1 MVDSPWTQGRPE
13 RPAGTTRWAAGAERA
28 VAILRSRPV
37 PVLVFLW
44 NQVVLVLWWV
54 GQWPGLL
61 SADSVRYLIHVTAG
75 PWTADHSVLYDSF
88 VLASL
93 DLSRNVALLTLAQT
107 TAAAA
112 VVAFTVA
119 TIQRYGVPGRW
130 AAVPG
135 LVLPC
140 LPSFGAF
147 VSTVWKDVPF
157 ALVEVLVAA
166 TMLRIVHR
174 PRRPDGRHDISRG
187 LLVALGLELTGLNL
201 FRNDGFL
208 MVVLLTVALAV
219 ALKGVR
225 QKMVAVG
232 VASLL
237 IFAVCHSVIYPAIG
251 IAPASSTLAYGTFY
265 ADIAIAY
272 GKDPGEFTAADQAI
286 MSQVTPLKNWRK
298 ARNCYSSDPLF
309 RYPGFDKIAADRLKN
324 QLAALWF
331 RTFARSPVTV
341 VWARLCRSSVAWSP
355 LPPPDHRPR
364 TAGTRCPATGCRS
377 RPRRTPGRPSRTTPG
392 PWSRRWPPRSAPPA
406 PCRSTGRRRHQPD
419 PLRLQRD
426 HPGRHLPQ
434 CPARPARPRTRCLHA
449 RPAGRDPGRRLADA
463 AVPGQHVVL
472 RHLPGPVRRRAAVTT
487 VGSARGGSHVPG
499 QSADRHGR
507 QSRATVPLRRGTD
520 LHRDAGGSAPA
531 GAARGAGR
539 AAMRTNS
546 L

>member
-355 LPPPDHRPR
+355 LPPPDHRPFYQVVVDTNPILYGYNVIIPADISR
-364 TAGTRCPATGCRS
+364 NVRLAPLDHGLGVFTRDLRVGTQAAGWQMLLFRGSTWSYVTYLVLFVAA
-377 RPRRTPGRPSRTTPG
+377 RRL
-392 PWSRRWPPRSAPPA
+392 RRWDLLVVGAMCLANQLTVMAANPA
-406 PCRSTGRRRHQPD
+406 QLFRY
-419 PLRLQRD
+419 
-426 HPGRHLPQ
+426 
-434 CPARPARPRTRCLHA
+434 
-449 RPAGRDPGRRLADA
+449 
-463 AVPGQHVVL
+463 VV
-472 RHLPGPVRRRAAVTT
+472 GPIFIGMLV
-487 VGSARGGSHVPG
+487 
-499 QSADRHGR
+499 
-507 QSRATVPLRRGTD
+507 VPLLLVPREEPGARR
-520 LHRDAGGSAPA
+520 
-531 GAARGAGR
+531 
-539 AAMRTNS
+539 
-546 L
+546 